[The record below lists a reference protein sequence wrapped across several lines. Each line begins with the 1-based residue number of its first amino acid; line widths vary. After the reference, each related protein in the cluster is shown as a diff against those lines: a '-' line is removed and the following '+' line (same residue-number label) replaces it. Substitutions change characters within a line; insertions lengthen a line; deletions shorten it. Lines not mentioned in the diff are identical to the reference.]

1 MTSESPEGP
10 APNQVIVATG
20 DPISLTPRSIEDD
33 RTPEGLLCMGTFIGE
48 RLVARCVVEPEAMD
62 LVREERLFEA
72 PVRLALAAIEAPPGL
87 QCRLFA
93 LVPIPE
99 GWDADTETETD
110 APSPWAGSVPGAGYE
125 AAIRGQDSLSG
136 ADPAEGVPMAAV
148 LLGEVVRFA
157 RDRRYPDNLGEEAA
171 DVLGRIVHGDVT
183 EVVDRALEDLL
194 GS

>member
-1 MTSESPEGP
+1 MSHDPVDGP
-10 APNQVIVATG
+10 APQQVIVATG
-20 DPISLTPRSIEDD
+20 DPVPLSPRSIADD
-33 RTPEGLLCMGTFIGE
+33 RTPEGLLCMGTFIGD

-62 LVREERLFEA
+62 LVREEGLFEA

-93 LVPIPE
+93 LVPMPE
-99 GWDADTETETD
+99 EGEGEEEDDET
-110 APSPWAGSVPGAGYE
+110 PWASSVPGSGYE
-125 AAIRGQDSLSG
+125 ATIREQHGDHG
-136 ADPAEGVPMAAV
+136 VDPAQGIPMAAV

-157 RDRRYPDNLGEEAA
+157 RDRRHPDNLGQEAA
-171 DVLGRIVHGDVT
+171 DVLGRIVHGEVT

>member
-1 MTSESPEGP
+1 MTREPQEDPS
-10 APNQVIVATG
+10 PNQVIVATG
-20 DPISLTPRSIEDD
+20 DPIALSPRSIDDD

-62 LVREERLFEA
+62 LVREERLFDA

-93 LVPIPE
+93 LVPMPE
-99 GWDADTETETD
+99 DRGEDDDTD
-110 APSPWAGSVPGAGYE
+110 SPWAGSVPGSGYE
-125 AAIRGQDSLSG
+125 EAIREQRGG
-136 ADPAEGVPMAAV
+136 RGIDPAEGTLMAAV

-171 DVLGRIVHGDVT
+171 DVLGRIVNGKVT

-194 GS
+194 GP

>member
-1 MTSESPEGP
+1 MTNEPPEGP

-20 DPISLTPRSIEDD
+20 EPISLTPRSIDDD
-33 RTPEGLLCMGTFIGE
+33 RTPEGLLCMGTFIGD
-48 RLVARCVVEPEAMD
+48 RLVARCVVEPAAMD

-93 LVPIPE
+93 LVPMPGDRE
-99 GWDADTETETD
+99 GDDETD
-110 APSPWAGSVPGAGYE
+110 APWAGSVPGAGYE
-125 AAIRGQDSLSG
+125 EAVRAQHGDRGLDS
-136 ADPAEGVPMAAV
+136 AEGTPMAAV

-171 DVLGRIVHGDVT
+171 DVLGRIVNGKVT

-194 GS
+194 GP